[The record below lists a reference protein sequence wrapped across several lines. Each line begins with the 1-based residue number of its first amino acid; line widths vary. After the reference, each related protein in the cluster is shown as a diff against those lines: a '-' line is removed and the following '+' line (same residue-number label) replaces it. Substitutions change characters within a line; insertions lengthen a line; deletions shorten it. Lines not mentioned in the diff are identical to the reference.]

1 MVYLGIFIAFIYLVW
16 KFTKDSQPTDTRWKR
31 KEPSLSQEMESSKYA
46 DNQIDDDNPYKRRF
60 ERVEHKR
67 QSHLATRN
75 EQKLYFA
82 LQKALPSDYVIHS
95 QVSLMAL
102 VKPVNFRHNS
112 RTWAKRM
119 DFVITDKTTR
129 ILAVIELDDATH
141 QWKKRQ
147 ARDQYVN
154 EALYGHHKLIR
165 IPSASFYEPSKIADI
180 LSREVDIK
188 CNNFEEKHS
197 LSDVSKPNV
206 T

>member
-1 MVYLGIFIAFIYLVW
+1 MLYLGILIVFIYLVW
-16 KFTKDSQPTDTRWKR
+16 KFTKDSQPTNTPLNR
-31 KEPSLSQEMESSKYA
+31 KEPSLSREMERSKHA
-46 DNQIDDDNPYKRRF
+46 DTQLDNAHPHKR
-60 ERVEHKR
+60 RVEHKR

-82 LQKALPSDYVIHS
+82 LQNALPSDYVIHS

-147 ARDQYVN
+147 ERDQYVN
-154 EALYGHHKLIR
+154 EALFGHHKLIR

-180 LSREVDIK
+180 LSREVGIK
-188 CNNFEEKHS
+188 CNNLEEKHS
-197 LSDVSKPNV
+197 LNDASKHNV